1 MNTRRVGEHGLLIDL
16 PDVEDVHRLRASVL
30 AAHHDGVVEVVPGLR
45 SLLVVVDPACT
56 SVAEF
61 ATFVEDLDV
70 GDVRPATSRI
80 VDVPVIYD
88 GPDLDEVAKLT
99 RLSADEVVARHQAA
113 MYTVAFLGFT
123 PGFAY
128 LLGLDPSLYVP
139 RRTTPRSTVTAGS
152 VAIAGELAGVYPRST
167 PGGWRL
173 LGRTRLSAW
182 DLNRDPPALFAPG
195 DHVRFRAVG

>member
-16 PDVEDVHRLRASVL
+16 PDVDDVHRTRASLL
-30 AAHHDGVVEVVPGLR
+30 AAKPVGVVEVVPGLR
-45 SLLVVVDPACT
+45 SLLVVIDPAQT

-61 ATFVEDLDV
+61 ASFLDDLDV
-70 GDVRPATSRI
+70 GDITMGGNRI

-88 GPDLDEVAKLT
+88 GPDLEEVAKLT
-99 RLSADEVVARHQAA
+99 RMRADEVVARHQAA
-113 MYTVAFLGFT
+113 TYTVAFLGFS

-128 LLGLDPSLYVP
+128 LLGLDPALYVP
-139 RRTTPRSTVTAGS
+139 RRSTPRPSVAAGS
-152 VAIAGELAGVYPRST
+152 VAIAGELAGVYPRAT

-173 LGRTRLSAW
+173 LGRTRLAVW
-182 DLNRDPPALFAPG
+182 DLSRDPPALFAPG

>member
-45 SLLVVVDPACT
+45 SLLVVVDPART

-70 GDVRPATSRI
+70 RDLTRAGARI
-80 VDVPVIYD
+80 IDVPVIYD
-88 GPDLDEVAKLT
+88 GPDLDEVAQLT
-99 RLSADEVVARHQAA
+99 RLRPEEVIARHQAST
-113 MYTVAFLGFT
+113 YTVAFLGFSA
-123 PGFAY
+123 GFAY

-139 RRTTPRSTVTAGS
+139 RRTTPRSTVAAGS
-152 VAIAGELAGVYPRST
+152 VAIAGELAGVYPRAT

-173 LGRTRLSAW
+173 LGRTRLPVW

-195 DHVRFRAVG
+195 DHVRFRPVG

>member
-16 PDVEDVHRLRASVL
+16 PDVDDVHRTRAGLL
-30 AAHHDGVVEVVPGLR
+30 ASKPVGVVEIVPGLR
-45 SLLVVVDPACT
+45 SLLVVIDPAQT
-56 SVAEF
+56 SVSDF
-61 ATFVEDLDV
+61 ASFLDDIDV
-70 GDVRPATSRI
+70 GDVTVEGNRI

-99 RLSADEVVARHQAA
+99 RMRADEVVARHQAA
-113 MYTVAFLGFT
+113 TYTVAFLGFS

-128 LLGLDPSLYVP
+128 LLGLDPALYVP
-139 RRTTPRSTVTAGS
+139 RRATPRPSVAAGS
-152 VAIAGELAGVYPRST
+152 VAIAGELAGVYPRAT

-173 LGRTRLSAW
+173 LGRTRLAVW

>member
-16 PDVEDVHRLRASVL
+16 PDLDDVHRTRASLL
-30 AAHHDGVVEVVPGLR
+30 ASKPVGVVEIVPGLR
-45 SLLVVVDPACT
+45 SLLVVIDPAQT
-56 SVAEF
+56 SVSEF
-61 ATFVEDLDV
+61 ASFLDDLDI
-70 GDVRPATSRI
+70 GDVTVEGNRI

-99 RLSADEVVARHQAA
+99 RMRADEVVARHQAA
-113 MYTVAFLGFT
+113 TYTVAFLGFS

-128 LLGLDPSLYVP
+128 LLGLDPALYVP
-139 RRTTPRSTVTAGS
+139 RRSTPRPSVAAGS
-152 VAIAGELAGVYPRST
+152 VAIAGELAGVYPRAT

-173 LGRTRLSAW
+173 LGRTRLAVW
-182 DLNRDPPALFAPG
+182 DLSRDPPALFAPG

>member
-16 PDVEDVHRLRASVL
+16 PDVEDVHRIRANVL
-30 AAHHDGVVEVVPGLR
+30 ASDPVGVVEVVPGLR
-45 SLLVVVDPACT
+45 SLLVVIDPAQT

-61 ATFVEDLDV
+61 TSFLDDLDV
-70 GDVRPATSRI
+70 GDVTVESSRI

-99 RLSADEVVARHQAA
+99 RMRADDVVARHQAA
-113 MYTVAFLGFT
+113 TYTVAFLGFS

-139 RRTTPRSTVTAGS
+139 RRATPRASVAAGS
-152 VAIAGELAGVYPRST
+152 VAIAGELAGVYPRAT

-173 LGRTRLSAW
+173 LGRTRLAVW